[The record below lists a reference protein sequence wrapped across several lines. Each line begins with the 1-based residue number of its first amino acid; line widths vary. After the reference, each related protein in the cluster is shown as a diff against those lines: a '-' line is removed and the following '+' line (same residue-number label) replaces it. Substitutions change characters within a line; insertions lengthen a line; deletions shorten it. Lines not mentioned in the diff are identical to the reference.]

1 MATYLVTGGAGFIG
15 SHLVEEL
22 IRRVDTVRVL
32 DDFSTGKW
40 ENLLEFH
47 GKFEL
52 FVGSVTDLD
61 VCRKAVRGVDYVL
74 HQAALGSVPRSVE
87 DPITTHRVNVDGTV
101 NILWAAKEAGVRRVV
116 LAGSSSSYGDTPV
129 LPKVE
134 DMPARPRSPYAVSK
148 YAIEHYARVFAEL
161 YGLSTLVLRYFNV
174 FGPRQNA
181 DSQYAAVI
189 PRFVSAL
196 LTGGRPVI
204 FGDGEQTRD
213 FTYVKDCVQANLLAA
228 AAEGVDGE
236 VFNVAGGRR
245 VSINHVYQ
253 EIASQLGSDVQPKYK
268 PPRHGDV
275 RDSLASIE
283 KARLKLGC
291 EPRYS
296 LADGLAETIAW
307 YRSYFTTAGRPVPFA
322 LTDK

>member
-22 IRRVDTVRVL
+22 IRRLDTVRVL

-161 YGLSTLVLRYFNV
+161 YGLSTVVLRYFNV

-181 DSQYAAVI
+181 DSHYAAVMPKFI
-189 PRFVSAL
+189 TAL
-196 LTGGRPVI
+196 LTECTPVI
-204 FGDGEQTRD
+204 FGNGEQTRD
-213 FTYVKDCVQANLLAA
+213 FMFVKDCVRANLLAA
-228 AAEGVDGE
+228 EADGVDGE

-245 VSINHVYQ
+245 VSINCLYQ
-253 EIASQLGSDVQPKYK
+253 QIASQLGSSVKPQYM
-268 PPRHGDV
+268 PPRKGDV
-275 RDSLASIE
+275 RDSLACIE
-283 KARLKLGC
+283 KARRKLGY
-291 EPRYS
+291 EPRYT
-296 LADGLAETIAW
+296 LVNGLAETIAW
-307 YRSYFTTAGRPVPFA
+307 YQSHFKT
-322 LTDK
+322 